1 MAPTA
6 RVDHAGTNPGRHYR
20 KVARGDSL
28 MKLGGF
34 AATLKI

>member
-1 MAPTA
+1 MTSSGW
-6 RVDHAGTNPGRHYR
+6 VDYAGTNPGRHYR